1 MTKQRGFTL
10 IELSIVMTIVMIA
23 TAWGLWAKVN
33 AVREENAQ
41 VQGDAMVTLANSVGT
56 YETNFYNELVNN
68 TAIPG
73 FANIYAPTI
82 PELITAGLL
91 HNNFSTNNF
100 YGSGYN
106 IALSRVPTGC
116 TPPACPPCGRR
127 G

>member
-91 HNNFSTNNF
+91 AMAFMGFS
-100 YGSGYN
+100 GVVK
-106 IALSRVPTGC
+106 L
-116 TPPACPPCGRR
+116 
-127 G
+127 